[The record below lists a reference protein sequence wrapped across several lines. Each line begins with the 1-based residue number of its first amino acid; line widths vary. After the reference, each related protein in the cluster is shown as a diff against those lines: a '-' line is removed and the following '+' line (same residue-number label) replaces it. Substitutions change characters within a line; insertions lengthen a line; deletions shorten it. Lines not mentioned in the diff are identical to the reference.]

1 MIPILL
7 RDLRGRLALLLL
19 VAVLMYLL
27 EPGFHQHGEA
37 LPPDQAAGLSAV
49 GVSAT
54 LSYFAGLA
62 MIVLLAGFVSE
73 DRRDGYSRLFFS
85 HPTRPLAFYGLR
97 WLLAYALAVGG
108 AAIFLVVGQMLA
120 WGEVR
125 GGWSGMILPLVS
137 ALIYGGLMALLSAAL
152 PRGDAWV
159 AFLLFLPTFVPQ
171 VVSLGLQALPPA
183 LATTLSFL
191 LPPQGALQVVWQGLL
206 AGVFVWPAVLFAAGY
221 GLIWLAAGALVV
233 RLREL
238 P

>member
-19 VAVLMYLL
+19 VAVVMYLL
-27 EPGFHQHGEA
+27 EPGFHQHGEP
-37 LPPDQAAGLSAV
+37 LPPDEAIGLSAV
-49 GVSAT
+49 GISAT

-73 DRRDGYSRLFFS
+73 DRREGYSRLYFS
-85 HPTRPLAFYGLR
+85 YATRPLAFYGLR
-97 WLLAYALAVGG
+97 WLLAYAIAVGG
-108 AAIFLVVGQMLA
+108 AAVFLVVGQLLA

-125 GGWSGMILPLVS
+125 GGWSGMLLPAVS
-137 ALIYGGLMALLSAAL
+137 ALIYGGLMALLSSAL

-183 LATTLSFL
+183 LAAPIAFL
-191 LPPQGALQVVWQGLL
+191 LPPQGALQLVWQGLL
-206 AGVFVWPAVLFAAGY
+206 QGTVVGGAVLFAAGY
-221 GLIWLAAGALVV
+221 GLVWLAAGALVL

>member
-19 VAVLMYLL
+19 IAAVMYLL

-37 LPPDQAAGLSAV
+37 LPPDQALGLSAV

-62 MIVLLAGFVSE
+62 MIVLLAGFISE
-73 DRRDGYSRLFFS
+73 DRREGYSRLFFS

-97 WLLAYALAVGG
+97 WLLAYVIALAG
-108 AAIFLVVGQMLA
+108 AGVFLVVGQLLG

-125 GGWSGMILPLVS
+125 GGWSGMILPAVS
-137 ALIYGGLMALLSAAL
+137 ALIYGGLMAFLSAAL
-152 PRGDAWV
+152 PKGDAWV
-159 AFLLFLPTFVPQ
+159 GFVLFLPTMVPD
-171 VVSLGLQALPPA
+171 VIA
-183 LATTLSFL
+183 LAYQAMPPLLSAL
-191 LPPQGALQVVWQGLL
+191 LAFAMPPHGALQVIWQGLL
-206 AGVFVWPAVLFAAGY
+206 GGVFVWGAVLFAAGY
-221 GLIWLAAGALVV
+221 GLVWLGAGALVLRV
-233 RLREL
+233 REL